1 MITKEDA
8 DNLLYESKENLVDS
22 LCTQS
27 ELIDDLYSQL
37 KKRDEEIERLE
48 ALQQV
53 KSCEGCKHHITYITS
68 IGDIESCLIF
78 EKDETLC
85 VRKHRWLD
93 RHEPKEQ

>member
-1 MITKEDA
+1 MTREEYLKIYTDA
-8 DNLLYESKENLVDS
+8 SYARVVNQIFNDHEA
-22 LCTQS
+22 
-27 ELIDDLYSQL
+27 QL
-37 KKRDEEIERLE
+37 K
-48 ALQQV
+48 ALQQP

-93 RHEPKEQ
+93 RYEPKEQ